1 MSLTKWS
8 RLVRY
13 RDSEGS
19 IKYGEPILSR
29 DSNEDIASLARTGQL
44 RVHVCN
50 GHNALEA
57 SPTDSVE
64 EVKELLG
71 PLAPTE
77 VPIIRCIGLNYKT
90 HSECVNMWNLKWI

>member
-13 RDSEGS
+13 RNSEGS
-19 IKYGEPILSR
+19 ISYGEPILSR
-29 DSNEDIASLARTGQL
+29 DSNEDIASQAYAGRL
-44 RVHVCN
+44 RVHICT

-57 SPTDSVE
+57 SPTESVE

-71 PLAPTE
+71 PLTPAE

-90 HSECVNMWNLKWI
+90 HSEWVNVWIPK